1 MAAQK
6 VAAVTG
12 ASRGIGSC
20 IAAEL
25 AARGYLVACLSRK
38 GLGPEDRTRSDEET
52 TNSADFACDVGDD
65 AALKLSLIHI

>member
-38 GLGPEDRTRSDEET
+38 GLGPEDRARSQKRPPIPQISPVMWVMT
-52 TNSADFACDVGDD
+52 
-65 AALKLSLIHI
+65 LP